1 MIPHKEKIK
10 NLSLLLNHYLLSLDD
25 LRQNLLRLLKLDHFL
40 LLLGALRRGL
50 LRLWVVLGEKGLGSL
65 ALRYDDSVALLD
77 VRFASC
83 QLRRE
88 YSQGLRWK
96 LNS

>member
-1 MIPHKEKIK
+1 MVPHKEKLK
-10 NLSLLLNHYLLSLDD
+10 NLITLLLNHYLLSLDN

-77 VRFASC
+77 VRLASG
-83 QLRRE
+83 QLRSKWRVGD
-88 YSQGLRWK
+88 QDP
-96 LNS
+96 

>member
-1 MIPHKEKIK
+1 M
-10 NLSLLLNHYLLSLDD
+10 LSLDD
-25 LRQNLLRLLKLDHFL
+25 LWQNLLRLLKLDHFL

-77 VRFASC
+77 VRLASC

-88 YSQGLRWK
+88 YK
-96 LNS
+96 VKF